1 MKAGGAMEFRLTY
14 EGTLLGSSSG
24 SPRAKHK
31 HEIRQ
36 VFHKQLRRFWDIHP
50 YLREAFRSRRREG
63 RVFPEVKLRDY
74 LAQQYEMFGYN
85 FVPLV
90 TPNLDLICAID
101 VLFLRPSRPG
111 ELMQS
116 GDLDAR
122 LKTLFDALRMP
133 ENKRELG
140 GYDKPSEDEKPFYCL
155 LSNDKLISH
164 TSVETDTLLQPTS
177 EDANQNDAR
186 LVIAIRLKPY
196 DVGWDNISFG

>member
-1 MKAGGAMEFRLTY
+1 MDFRLTY
-14 EGTLLGSSSG
+14 EGILLGSSSG

-31 HEIRQ
+31 HEIRRA
-36 VFHKQLRRFWDIHP
+36 FHKLLRRFWVIHP
-50 YLREAFRSRRREG
+50 YLREALLMHRTEW
-63 RVFPEVKLRDY
+63 RVLPEVKLRDY
-74 LAQQYEMFGYN
+74 LAQQHAKFGYN

-133 ENKRELG
+133 DNESELG
-140 GYDKPSEDEKPFYCL
+140 GYDQPSEDEKPFFYCL
-155 LSNDKLISH
+155 LSDDKLISH

-177 EDANQNDAR
+177 KDADQNDAR

-196 DVGWDNISFG
+196 ALGWHNVDFG